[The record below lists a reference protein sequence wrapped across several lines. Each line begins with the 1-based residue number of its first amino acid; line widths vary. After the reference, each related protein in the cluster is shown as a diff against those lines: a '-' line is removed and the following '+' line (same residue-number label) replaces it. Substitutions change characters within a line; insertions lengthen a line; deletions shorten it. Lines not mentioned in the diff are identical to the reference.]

1 MATDYMRAM
10 LDELMGSGGGN
21 DGDGGEVSN
30 KFKGRDVCR
39 SFLLKCC
46 PHEILNATRGDLGEC
61 RLSHNIA
68 YRSDY
73 DRARQKDPTLFFEF
87 DAYKSLKSFID
98 ETDRK
103 IEHSKLKLA
112 EKQKDI
118 SEEIEDKANG
128 VHEIN
133 EKIGKLLADAEKMGM
148 EGEVEKSQEI
158 MKEVEALKDEKRN
171 AEQSY
176 RNSMPSSLL
185 QQQRLRVC
193 EVCSSY
199 LENFDGV
206 HDNDKR
212 LADHYGGKLHLGF
225 IDLRDRLKELEKF
238 CTEKKDEYDK
248 KVAEDRQNG
257 KHRSRSRSRDRS
269 RDRSYRRRS
278 RSRSR
283 DRSRRDRRHRSRSR
297 SRDRHRRHRRR

>member
-1 MATDYMRAM
+1 
-10 LDELMGSGGGN
+10 MGSGTN
-21 DGDGGEVSN
+21 DGDDTTST

-39 SFLLKCC
+39 PFLLKCC
-46 PHEILNATRGDLGEC
+46 PHEVLNATRGDLGEC

-87 DAYKSLKSFID
+87 DAHKHLKSFID

-128 VHEIN
+128 VHDIN
-133 EKIGKLLADAEKMGM
+133 EKIGKLLAEAEKMGM
-148 EGEVEKSQEI
+148 QGEVEKSQEI

-225 IDLRDRLKELEKF
+225 IDLRERLKELDKF
-238 CTEKKDEYDK
+238 CTEKKEEYDK
-248 KVAEDRQNG
+248 VKQ
-257 KHRSRSRSRDRS
+257 KSRSRSRERRNSDYDRNHRRDERSRDTDRS
-269 RDRSYRRRS
+269 RDSD
-278 RSRSR
+278 RSR
-283 DRSRRDRRHRSRSR
+283 DYRDRE
-297 SRDRHRRHRRR
+297 RRHRR